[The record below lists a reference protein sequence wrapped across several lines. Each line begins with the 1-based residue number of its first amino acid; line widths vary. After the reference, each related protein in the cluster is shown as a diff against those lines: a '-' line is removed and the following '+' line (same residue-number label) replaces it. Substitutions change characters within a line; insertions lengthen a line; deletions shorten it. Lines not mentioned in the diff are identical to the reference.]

1 MAPFKRRF
9 SLVNTIAKESKNIG
23 ATKNNDILK
32 NAGLHLLGEKIKKGI
47 SSVTSP
53 AITLTNNEI
62 KNIKK
67 IIKSVENK
75 VILLKG
81 TATKITTQKAG
92 YLNFFRPLT
101 TANVPL
107 MKSLITPLAENVL
120 TSLRLSVG
128 ISAADAAI

>member
-1 MAPFKRRF
+1 M
-9 SLVNTIAKESKNIG
+9 NTIAKESKNIG

-101 TANVPL
+101 TTNVPL
-107 MKSLITPLAENVL
+107 MKSNYSIN
-120 TSLRLSVG
+120 
-128 ISAADAAI
+128 